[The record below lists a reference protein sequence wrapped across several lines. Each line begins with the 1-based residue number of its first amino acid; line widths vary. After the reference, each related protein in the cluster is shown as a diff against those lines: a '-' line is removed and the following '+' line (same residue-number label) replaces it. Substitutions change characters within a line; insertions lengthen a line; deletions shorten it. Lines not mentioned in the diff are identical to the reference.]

1 MTQPAA
7 RRRTVTMALHPQEA
21 ALIRYL
27 RALRFGRLERLE
39 VQDGLPVAAEEVRGK
54 VRFDARGVPPPAL
67 QGDGR

>member
-1 MTQPAA
+1 MQ
-7 RRRTVTMALHPQEA
+7 LHPQEA

-54 VRFDARGVPPPAL
+54 VRFDRREA
-67 QGDGR
+67 GRRETGK

>member
-1 MTQPAA
+1 VREPREPRKVVAMQ
-7 RRRTVTMALHPQEA
+7 LHPQEA

-54 VRFDARGVPPPAL
+54 VRFDRKAAGERL
-67 QGDGR
+67 R